1 MMRLPQ
7 ASNPR
12 IASVGGVA
20 SCRKGMRCVVVFFA
34 FVSRSAKRTFWETPR
49 ASSCTPAPSCS
60 RGWLWG
66 FFSSLDNAFLRYLSP
81 SLDLDRLRSFL
92 RLWSPLFLPELL
104 LHSMLSFRPESMVS
118 LRVFM
123 ASTAF
128 SSSSYSTKANPFC
141 LSRVYSLVDLAAAEN
156 FELLF
161 QVSVLYT
168 F

>member
-1 MMRLPQ
+1 MER
-7 ASNPR
+7 
-12 IASVGGVA
+12 
-20 SCRKGMRCVVVFFA
+20 
-34 FVSRSAKRTFWETPR
+34 E
-49 ASSCTPAPSCS
+49 
-60 RGWLWG
+60 
-66 FFSSLDNAFLRYLSP
+66 
-81 SLDLDRLRSFL
+81 RLRSFL
-92 RLWSPLFLPELL
+92 RRWSPLFLPELL
-104 LHSMLSFRPESMVS
+104 LHSMLSLRPESMVS
-118 LRVFM
+118 FKLFM